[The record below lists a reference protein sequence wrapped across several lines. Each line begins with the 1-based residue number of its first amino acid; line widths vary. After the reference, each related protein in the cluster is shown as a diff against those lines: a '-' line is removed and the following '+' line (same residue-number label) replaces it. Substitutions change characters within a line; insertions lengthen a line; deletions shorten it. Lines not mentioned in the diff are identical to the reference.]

1 MATPRRSRVSGSY
14 DDMQSVTTRVATRN
28 GSGADRPFHS
38 LIEVLDEVFVNASTR
53 SYIWPITMDIH
64 Q

>member
-1 MATPRRSRVSGSY
+1 MSGSY

-53 SYIWPITMDIH
+53 SYFWPITMDIH